1 MSKTQ
6 IQMNYTMQHKF
17 KIGILCQYAFPVGM
31 AAATRII
38 SYSKG
43 LIQNGAEVEVYSFIW
58 RGDNS
63 DEPLEGNIDGMKYV
77 IPCRFHTQKG
87 KLYHFFIDRPNIY
100 GGAIRRI
107 KESHKE
113 KPFDCILISFDG
125 FHNYRYFLPKIAAL
139 KIPMVHIADEYPRP
153 IRMLKKEISWWY
165 KIRLQFYHRYFNKRV
180 MMTKA
185 LENYYNNVI
194 SYKPTY
200 ILNSV
205 LDETRFIGVKRQPVD
220 RNYLCYM
227 GNMQLKKDN
236 VDNIIKAFS
245 LIAQDYPQYDLFLYG
260 TPKSDD
266 RQSIENCIKQNG
278 MSDRVFIKG
287 RVEYSK
293 VPQILA
299 NATILVT
306 SQPNTKRAEG
316 GFPTKMG
323 EYMMSHTPMIVTDV
337 GEIHL
342 YVQDGN
348 TTYMVAPENPE
359 AYAEKLMY
367 ILNHYDE
374 ATHVAENANA
384 YAIKN
389 FSAKEVTKDLLS
401 FLKS

>member
-1 MSKTQ
+1 MADTQ
-6 IQMNYTMQHKF
+6 IQKKSTMQQKF
-17 KIGILCQYAFPVGM
+17 KIGIICPYSFPVGM

-43 LIQNGAEVEVYSFIW
+43 LIQNGADVEVYSYIW
-58 RGDNS
+58 RGDDS
-63 DEPLEGNIDGMKYV
+63 DEPLEGCIDGMKYV
-77 IPCRFHTQKG
+77 IPCKFHTKKG

-100 GGAIRRI
+100 GGTIRRI

-113 KPFDCILISFDG
+113 KPFDCMLISFDG
-125 FHNYRYFLPKIAAL
+125 FHNYRYFLPKIAAM
-139 KIPMVHIADEYPRP
+139 KIPMVYIGDEYPRP
-153 IRMLKKEISWWY
+153 IRMLKKKISFWY
-165 KIRLQFYHRYFNKRV
+165 KIRLKFYHRYFCKRILMTQALANYFNK
-180 MMTKA
+180 
-185 LENYYNNVI
+185 EI
-194 SYKPTY
+194 SPKPTY

-205 LDETRFIGVKRQPVD
+205 LDETRFKEIVRQPVSKP
-220 RNYLCYM
+220 YLCYM

-245 LIAQDYPQYDLFLYG
+245 LIADDFPQYYLLLYG
-260 TPKSDD
+260 TPDSLD
-266 RQSIENCIKQNG
+266 RQFIEDCIKQTR

-287 RVEYSK
+287 RVDYKE

-323 EYMMSHTPMIVTDV
+323 EYMMSHTPMLVTDV
-337 GEIHL
+337 GEIHE
-342 YVQDGN
+342 YVQDGI
-348 TTYMVAPENPE
+348 TTFMVAPENPT
-359 AYAEKLMY
+359 AYAEKLRY

-374 ATHVAENANA
+374 ATRVAENAYN
-384 YAIKN
+384 YASTH
-389 FSAKEVTKDLLS
+389 FSTKDVTKDMLT

>member
-1 MSKTQ
+1 
-6 IQMNYTMQHKF
+6 MQHKF
-17 KIGILCQYAFPVGM
+17 KIGILCQYSFPVGM

-58 RGDNS
+58 RGDDS
-63 DEPLEGNIDGMKYV
+63 DEPLEGTIDGMKYV
-77 IPCRFHTQKG
+77 IPCKFHTKKG
-87 KLYHFFIDRPNIY
+87 KLYHFLIDRPNIY
-100 GGAIRRI
+100 GGTIRRI
-107 KESHKE
+107 KESNKE
-113 KPFDCILISFDG
+113 KPFDCMLISFDG
-125 FHNYRYFLPKIAAL
+125 FHNYRYFLPKIAAM
-139 KIPMVHIADEYPRP
+139 KIPMVHIADEYPQP
-153 IRMLKKEISWWY
+153 IRMLKKKISLWY
-165 KIRLQFYHRYFNKRV
+165 KIRLKFYHRYFSKRI

-185 LENYYNNVI
+185 LENYYNKEI

-260 TPKSDD
+260 TPFHDD
-266 RQSIENCIKQNG
+266 RVIIENCIKQNR

-287 RVEYSK
+287 RVDYSK

-323 EYMMSHTPMIVTDV
+323 EYMMTHVPMLVTDV
-337 GEIHL
+337 GEISC
-342 YVQDGN
+342 YVQDGVN
-348 TTYMVAPENPE
+348 TFMVPPDNPQEYANKLSFVLSHPNE
-359 AYAEKLMY
+359 AA
-367 ILNHYDE
+367 
-374 ATHVAENANA
+374 HVAENAYD
-384 YAIKN
+384 YAIKH
-389 FSAKEVTKDLLS
+389 FSAIEATKGLMS
-401 FLKS
+401 FLVS